1 MSVVEEKTNLEH
13 FNFYLREFVGQLAL
27 VYPRCKDSIES
38 SYSLLLT
45 NENYK
50 DDKFIKLFMRKA
62 YPASN
67 MLREKNGTLFEKQPD
82 LIEGINMFEL
92 WSYPKLS
99 ENSKKSIWKYIT
111 LLYIYGRSVVS
122 APQQIEKMIKNFE
135 TFGDTE
141 APADASAQMLQQMLN
156 NLKEKNELGE
166 DAEEGEDGE
175 KKSGMPFNFNM
186 ESLLGNNSFIKG
198 LMNDIKDE
206 FSDVDMPENP
216 TDIGAVLKT
225 LQNPSTQAKMQNI
238 MGKMA
243 KHFEGSG
250 MGDLSNLQSQA
261 QQMMQSM
268 GINPDQLA
276 KQAEAMG
283 LNNAQVNRLKT
294 ANRNESARARLQKK
308 LAEKKSQ
315 SSPDEKQ

>member
-1 MSVVEEKTNLEH
+1 MSSVSVSEEKTNLEH
-13 FNFYLREFVGQLAL
+13 FNFYLREFVGQLSL
-27 VYPRCKDSIES
+27 VYPQCKETIEI
-38 SYSLLLT
+38 SYSDLLK

-50 DDKFIKLFMRKA
+50 DDRFIKLFMRKA
-62 YPASN
+62 YPYST
-67 MLREKNGTLFEKQPD
+67 MIREKNGQLFEKEIG
-82 LIEGINMFEL
+82 LIEGINMSEL
-92 WSYPKLS
+92 WNYPKLS

-111 LLYIYGRSVVS
+111 LLYIYGRTVVS

-135 TFGDTE
+135 TFGDTD
-141 APADASAQMLQQMLN
+141 APVDASAAMLQQMLN

-166 DAEEGEDGE
+166 DEEDETGE

-198 LMNDIKDE
+198 LMSDIKDE
-206 FSDVDMPENP
+206 FSDIDMPENP
-216 TDIGAVLKT
+216 TDIGAVLKS
-225 LQNPSTQAKMQNI
+225 LQNPATQAKMQNI

-243 KHFEGSG
+243 KHFEGTG

-268 GINPDQLA
+268 GINPEQLA
-276 KQAEAMG
+276 QQAEAMG
-283 LNNAQVNRLKT
+283 LNQSQVNRLKT

-308 LAEKKSQ
+308 LADKKAKEQ
-315 SSPDEKQ
+315 

>member
-1 MSVVEEKTNLEH
+1 MSEEKTNLEH

-27 VYPRCKDSIES
+27 VYPRCKESIES
-38 SYSLLLT
+38 AYTELLT

-50 DDKFIKLFMRKA
+50 DDKYIKLFMRKA
-62 YPASN
+62 YPGSN
-67 MLREKNGTLFEKQPD
+67 MIREKNGTLFEKQPD
-82 LIEGINMFEL
+82 LIEGINMGEL
-92 WSYPKLS
+92 WAYPKLS
-99 ENSKKSIWKYIT
+99 DNSKKSIWKYIT
-111 LLYIYGRSVVS
+111 LLYIYGRTVVS

-141 APADASAQMLQQMLN
+141 APADASAAMLQQMLN
-156 NLKEKNELGE
+156 NLKENNELGNVDEE
-166 DAEEGEDGE
+166 DENGE
-175 KKSGMPFNFNM
+175 KKSAMPFNFNL

-198 LMNDIKDE
+198 LMSDIKDE
-206 FSDVDMPENP
+206 FSDIEMPENP

-250 MGDLSNLQSQA
+250 MGDLSNLQAQA
-261 QQMMQSM
+261 QQMMAGL
-268 GINPDQLA
+268 GITPEQME

-283 LNNAQVNRLKT
+283 LNQAQMNRLKT
-294 ANRNESARARLQKK
+294 ANRNESARDRLRKK
-308 LAEKKSQ
+308 LAEKQ
-315 SSPDEKQ
+315 SSSKPE